1 MRRIVASYPRLK
13 RITGDFWA
21 LTKGDRGTEKI
32 HMLPASGKEISSGM
46 QCMLLC
52 LIGYLPSFFFHWN
65 AHLLH
70 SYVKPIPPFTATELL
85 VGLAAHISSAHS
97 ARSAL
102 KMTED
107 DKNSY
112 YDNTY
117 LWMRQYCALQE
128 EGKLHVRC

>member
-1 MRRIVASYPRLK
+1 MHAAVFDWVCTLLFLLAM
-13 RITGDFWA
+13 
-21 LTKGDRGTEKI
+21 LT
-32 HMLPASGKEISSGM
+32 
-46 QCMLLC
+46 LL
-52 LIGYLPSFFFHWN
+52 LYSH
-65 AHLLH
+65 
-70 SYVKPIPPFTATELL
+70 VKPIPPYTATELL

-128 EGKLHVRC
+128 EGKLHVRS